1 MKRYGV
7 KNSFLD
13 KSVKNITNDLSNFK
27 YAILTSPDP
36 DITGNQ
42 HDSFDDIIKTIN
54 DPLNIDGNIIK
65 IVLITQKAS
74 EGISFNNIREVHVMD
89 PWYHINRI
97 EQIIGRAVR
106 KCSHMLLPIDKR
118 NVLIYLH
125 ALTFEKNDSYDI
137 NAYKIIAKKLITTN
151 IVNEIIKKNAFDYN
165 FNYNIN
171 NYPKSQ
177 FEKLEK
183 IKMITSQNNIQEI
196 TFGTDVEIN
205 ENIQK
210 MKLNTNGLVNTP
222 MTNIIKS
229 LIIFLANYIKKHK
242 ENWISNKELSNILK
256 GYYNNNKLYFQL
268 TLSKILYPNI
278 VIDNYY
284 LFSHNDGIYKI
295 LQDKKKHSVIEL
307 TKEDIVEIKQ
317 DSIKLIDNYKT
328 ELIEINKLTGNRLL
342 IQFYFYINSINF
354 NDICQHIIQN
364 INIYPKIVE
373 ILIKE
378 GVLVKEKEIEL
389 QNSSKNNIIGYI
401 NIFNIYDKFEGKL
414 LTNNNEFEPLLDSH
428 LKNIKTKRVT
438 LLKPQNGYGIIC

>member
-1 MKRYGV
+1 
-7 KNSFLD
+7 
-13 KSVKNITNDLSNFK
+13 
-27 YAILTSPDP
+27 
-36 DITGNQ
+36 
-42 HDSFDDIIKTIN
+42 
-54 DPLNIDGNIIK
+54 
-65 IVLITQKAS
+65 
-74 EGISFNNIREVHVMD
+74 
-89 PWYHINRI
+89 
-97 EQIIGRAVR
+97 
-106 KCSHMLLPIDKR
+106 MLLPINKR

-151 IVNEIIKKNAFDYN
+151 IVNEIIKKNAFDYQ
-165 FNYNIN
+165 FNYHIN

-196 TFGTDVEIN
+196 TFGTDIEIN
-205 ENIQK
+205 DNMQK
-210 MKLNTNGLVNTP
+210 IKLNTNGLVNTP

-229 LIIFLANYIKKHK
+229 LIIFLTNYIKKHK
-242 ENWISNKELSNILK
+242 ENWISNKELSNVLK
-256 GYYNNNKLYFQL
+256 GYYNNNILYFQL

-284 LFSHNDGIYKI
+284 LFAHNDGIYKI
-295 LQDKKKHSVIEL
+295 IQDKKKHAVIEL
-307 TKEDIVEIKQ
+307 VKEDEVEIKE
-317 DSIKLIDNYKT
+317 DSLKQIDNYKI
-328 ELIEINKLTGNRLL
+328 ELIEMNKLNNNKLL

-364 INIYPKIVE
+364 IYIYPQIVE
-373 ILIKE
+373 ALIKE
-378 GVLVKEKEIEL
+378 GVFVKEKEIHN

-414 LTNNNEFEPLLDSH
+414 LTDTTEFEPFLDSH

-438 LLKPQNGYGIIC
+438 ILKPQNGYGIIVPNNTKNTKKEKTYFINKFKVIRKELAVGKKTGIVCNTMTRPNIMKEFEPNINVGNINKIETLCDKLLNYYLENDKLYFLPEWKPQK